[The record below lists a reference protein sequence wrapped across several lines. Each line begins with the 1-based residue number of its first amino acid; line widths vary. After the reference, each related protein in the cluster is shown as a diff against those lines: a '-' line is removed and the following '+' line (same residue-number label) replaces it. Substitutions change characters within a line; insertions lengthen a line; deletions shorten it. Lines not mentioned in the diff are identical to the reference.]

1 MRCSG
6 WLLLLLGTVAL
17 AQTPSPVSEAKPAA
31 TATYQN
37 SDLHFSFEYP
47 AELHPMNPQE
57 LPGSTRTARF
67 SNDPDVG
74 TTDNLESGQC
84 SRRLL
89 TVGETGAGPK
99 GAAWASL
106 TLTEIEPACIP
117 PKALKSK
124 HAMDLMLLPLVRAS
138 TQVLGMMPM
147 SPASSYPLEQHRVYM
162 AAAQGQPVQPG
173 DLQTTQETESMAILA
188 TQVQDHI
195 LTWRVESNSMRLFG
209 RILAGRVDFG
219 SGTPK
224 MLFPGYLG
232 GDTAF

>member
-6 WLLLLLGTVAL
+6 CLLLLLGTVAL
-17 AQTPSPVSEAKPAA
+17 AQTPSPAREAKPAD

-47 AELHPMNPQE
+47 AELHPMSPQE
-57 LPGSTRTARF
+57 LPGSARTARF

-106 TLTEIEPACIP
+106 TLAEIEPACIP

-147 SPASSYPLEQHRVYM
+147 SPASSYPLELHRVYM
-162 AAAQGQPVQPG
+162 SAAQGQPVQPG
-173 DLQTTQETESMAILA
+173 DLQTTQETESIAILA